1 MGSLRSAFSCSPLKA
16 ATSSSHQQRLL
27 LCVVLYSVLTAPN
40 LKNRWDTAILV
51 EISEDLSGDLRLLN
65 TLQTV
70 QV

>member
-1 MGSLRSAFSCSPLKA
+1 
-16 ATSSSHQQRLL
+16 
-27 LCVVLYSVLTAPN
+27 VLTAPN